1 MQSCRNRSGDDDGS
15 PEAAPAA
22 ANAATGWAGALL
34 QMLSPAKPP
43 GADNSDSQLADRLL
57 SADARGLHGNNTAG
71 GGDDIEGNGGGAS
84 PLLSPE
90 QLQGLRRYGLL
101 NGIQVPFPRPLFSPY
116 LGPYL
121 GPYILN
127 GIQVPVSRPYFGP

>member
-1 MQSCRNRSGDDDGS
+1 
-15 PEAAPAA
+15 
-22 ANAATGWAGALL
+22 
-34 QMLSPAKPP
+34 MLSPAKPP
-43 GADNSDSQLADRLL
+43 GADDSQLADRLL

-84 PLLSPE
+84 PLPSPE

-101 NGIQVPFPRPLFSPY
+101 NGIQVPVSPLFRPLFSPY

-121 GPYILN
+121 LN
-127 GIQVPVSRPYFGP
+127 GIQVPFPRPLFSLCLGPCLGFYLGPYLGLYQPLPMPASYLTSI